1 MAGRSVFP
9 VADQIAVGN
18 ITPMKTSDL
27 VYIGIKGSLIALNR
41 ATGEQVWATHLKGSD
56 FVNVLVE
63 GGKVFATC
71 YGEVFCLD
79 PLTGEGLWH
88 NRLKG
93 LGTGLA
99 TIATEDTLRSTLT
112 TVLAEKRRRD
122 EQAAASAGAAA
133 SAAA

>member
-1 MAGRSVFP
+1 M
-9 VADQIAVGN
+9 
-18 ITPMKTSDL
+18 PMKTSDL
-27 VYIGIKGSLIALNR
+27 IYIGIKGSVIALNR
-41 ATGEQVWATHLKGSD
+41 TTGEQVWSTHLKGSD

-63 GGKVFATC
+63 GEKVFATC

-79 PLTGEGLWH
+79 PLSGEGLWH

>member
-1 MAGRSVFP
+1 
-9 VADQIAVGN
+9 
-18 ITPMKTSDL
+18 MKTSDL
-27 VYIGIKGSLIALNR
+27 VYIGIKGSVIALNR
-41 ATGEQVWATHLKGSD
+41 ATGEQAWSTHLKGSD
-56 FVNVLVE
+56 FVNLLVE
-63 GGKVFATC
+63 GEKVFATC

-79 PLTGEGLWH
+79 PLTGKGLWH

-122 EQAAASAGAAA
+122 EQSAAAGASA